1 MKDIRSNNLECLAL
15 KNIGIGLKKYV
26 NEFLTKLNIWIKIGI
41 MDWELDNITNR
52 SIRIFVKFPKY

>member
-1 MKDIRSNNLECLAL
+1 MECLAL

-52 SIRIFVKFPKY
+52 SIRIFVKFPNY